1 MCEAV
6 RTATALQQEPGYDGS
21 CPAFKVFFMANI
33 TLSLGPL
40 VRLLAAIGAISSLL
54 LMAVLN
60 LVH

>member
-1 MCEAV
+1 
-6 RTATALQQEPGYDGS
+6 
-21 CPAFKVFFMANI
+21 MAHI

>member
-1 MCEAV
+1 
-6 RTATALQQEPGYDGS
+6 
-21 CPAFKVFFMANI
+21 MANI

-40 VRLLAAIGAISSLL
+40 VRLMAAIGAISSLL

>member
-1 MCEAV
+1 
-6 RTATALQQEPGYDGS
+6 
-21 CPAFKVFFMANI
+21 MANI
-33 TLSLGPL
+33 TISLGPL